1 MSVRRRQQER
11 KAAQAAKQRLD
22 TQEATILA
30 RKAEAVY
37 QRVTLERLDFIFRET
52 ESQ

>member
-1 MSVRRRQQER
+1 MAE
-11 KAAQAAKQRLD
+11 QRLD
-22 TQEATILA
+22 TQEAIILA